1 MLKRKSRLFIVIII
15 IMQMFFLTGCSRKDD
30 GKELKNKVDEEMKYL
45 DSQII
50 GMINNLNNISY
61 KNYLVLQ
68 QNKDEDKEKNS
79 SNKTNTSTQ
88 ESNGSS
94 QSSSEGQSSNNNEGE
109 NKITSNTFDVIP
121 NSILDSNRE
130 PNWDV
135 LKSDIENLY
144 RTWSTVMLD
153 LYKLKIDN
161 NDILQFTTI
170 LDSVTKETTNKDKQK
185 TVNLLANLYE
195 YIPRYMS
202 NYTEN
207 EDIQIMFDVKVN
219 VLNSYALLEEEKW
232 DNVKSEL
239 KIAEEKFMKLLK
251 KAENSDKNLN
261 TDKIYVALKELQ
273 QSIEARDKNI
283 YYMKY
288 RNLLEEM
295 NTM

>member
-170 LDSVTKETTNKDKQK
+170 LDSVTKETANKDKQK

-207 EDIQIMFDVKVN
+207 EDIQMMFDVKVN

-232 DNVKSEL
+232 DSMKSEL